1 MKIIKAIY
9 GDKDVTDI
17 VTSRVKNN
25 SLVIQAS
32 NSIFG
37 DPCVGKIKHLI
48 IDIEID
54 GVSEQYS
61 VQENSFITLPKTK
74 QSRLGIFYSNNNE
87 DKINPCILKSLEC
100 IKKAADS
107 KADIITNVWNSLG
120 NKNPFLETISWTKTS
135 SHLNQTLQI
144 LQCLYMG
151 RATGD
156 YKYVSF
162 LEHDV
167 LYPEGYFD
175 YDDFDNECISNSN
188 YIGLCKSGFQPQ
200 NANHQPLSQITMKMD
215 FAIKHFESILPNAI
229 LLNSGLVEPHVK
241 INFWKCKNPGI
252 HVNHGRHFTSHYVI
266 YSKDTFSEDP
276 YWGHYSQ
283 YSNLFF

>member
-1 MKIIKAIY
+1 MKILKAIY

-17 VTSRVKNN
+17 VTSRVKNDN
-25 SLVIQAS
+25 LVIQAS

-37 DPCVGKIKHLI
+37 DPCVGKLKQLI
-48 IDIEID
+48 VDIEAD
-54 GVSEQYS
+54 GAIEQHS
-61 VQENSFITLPKTK
+61 VQENSFIKLPKTK

-87 DKINPCILKSLEC
+87 DRINPCILKSLER
-100 IKKAADS
+100 IQKSSDG
-107 KADIITNVWNSLG
+107 KADIITNLWNSLG
-120 NKNPFLETISWTKTS
+120 DKNPFLETISWTKTS

-144 LQCLYMG
+144 LQCLYMA
-151 RATGD
+151 RSTGD

-167 LYPEGYFD
+167 LYPDGYFD

-241 INFWKCKNPGI
+241 IHSWRCKNSSV

-266 YSKDTFSEDP
+266 YSKDTFDEDQ
-276 YWGHYSQ
+276 YWGYYGQ
-283 YSNLFF
+283 YSDLFF